1 MFAGRETL
9 VAAHDSLRMNGP
21 SWRDCGTRELEF
33 SGSGS
38 TVSGFNEGGSV
49 LPVALII
56 YCLDVNLQRGS
67 SHSQHHVCHIEAS
80 CCH

>member
-33 SGSGS
+33 SGLLDPLCLALMK
-38 TVSGFNEGGSV
+38 EG
-49 LPVALII
+49 LFFL
-56 YCLDVNLQRGS
+56 
-67 SHSQHHVCHIEAS
+67 
-80 CCH
+80 